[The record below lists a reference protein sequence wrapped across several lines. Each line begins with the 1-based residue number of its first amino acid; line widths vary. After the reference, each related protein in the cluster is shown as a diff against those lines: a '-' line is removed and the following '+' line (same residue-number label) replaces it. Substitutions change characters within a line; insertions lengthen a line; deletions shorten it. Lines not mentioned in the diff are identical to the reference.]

1 MTARFRHRAGIAAAS
16 LAGLVLGVVFMLA
29 LMWQFAHAQ
38 AIDPVVASDHALRTV
53 ATVAPADAPDP
64 PPSVLDRALDAA
76 GPLGRLALGG
86 IACLLAARLLAW
98 QRAKRKWLRRGWVGN
113 AAAASYGSLVAFGGV
128 LALGGSI
135 SSGLIAIGGATFAG
149 LGLARDSETARVEPL
164 PVARVVSSGEDVPT

>member
-1 MTARFRHRAGIAAAS
+1 MISSRRRNVIDLSA
-16 LAGLVLGVVFMLA
+16 LALGLLLGLVLASLLLPA
-29 LMWQFAHAQ
+29 LLPSAHAQ
-38 AIDPVVASDHALRTV
+38 GVDAVVALRTV

-64 PPSVLDRALDAA
+64 PPSMLDQALDAA